1 MRATTN
7 FIRAWRDARRFF
19 QLPERRRL
27 IVFYSEGRLY
37 GKYLQAVIWS
47 LLQVEGATV
56 SYLSSDPSDP
66 MLELHDPR
74 IDSFYIGMG
83 SVRTYVFQTL
93 RAGVLVMTMPDLQT
107 FHIKRSS
114 VYPVHYVYIHHSMVS
129 THMIYRTG
137 AFDHFDSILC
147 GGPHH
152 CDETRAWERLNKLPE
167 KKLFKHGYA
176 PVDTLMALAERS
188 GRPPRGDRPLNVLLA
203 PSWGPN
209 GILERGAE
217 PLVSTLL
224 RAGYRVIV
232 RPHPR
237 TLKISGAI
245 ITALSRSFSTD
256 TRFALDIDTESLQP
270 LLDADIM
277 ISDWSGVAME
287 FSFGLER
294 PVLFMNVPRKVNNPR
309 WSEIG
314 MPPMEDI
321 FRNEAGA
328 VLNVQCTSDASAAI
342 ERLLNC
348 SGMYA
353 EHARALRAKYL
364 FNPGNSGRSGAK
376 HIAALAAEAHQL
388 SRQQ

>member
-1 MRATTN
+1 
-7 FIRAWRDARRFF
+7 
-19 QLPERRRL
+19 
-27 IVFYSEGRLY
+27 
-37 GKYLQAVIWS
+37 
-47 LLQVEGATV
+47 
-56 SYLSSDPSDP
+56 
-66 MLELHDPR
+66 
-74 IDSFYIGMG
+74 
-83 SVRTYVFQTL
+83 
-93 RAGVLVMTMPDLQT
+93 
-107 FHIKRSS
+107 
-114 VYPVHYVYIHHSMVS
+114 
-129 THMIYRTG
+129 MIYRTG

-147 GGPHH
+147 AGPHH
-152 CDETRAWERLNKLPE
+152 CDETRAWEKLNNLPR
-167 KKLFKHGYA
+167 KKLFEHGYA
-176 PVDTLMALAERS
+176 PIDILMALAEPS
-188 GRPPRGDRPLNVLLA
+188 VRPPRGDRPLNVLLA

-224 RAGYRVIV
+224 RVGYRVIV

-237 TLKISGAI
+237 TSEISRAT
-245 ITALSRSFSTD
+245 ITALSSSFSSD
-256 TRFALDIDTESLQP
+256 SRFVLDVNTESLQP

-294 PVLFMNVPRKVNNPR
+294 PVLFINGPRKVNNPR

-314 MPPMEDI
+314 IPPLEDI
-321 FRNEAGA
+321 FRTEAGA
-328 VLNVQCTSDASAAI
+328 VLNVECTSEAPAAI
-342 ERLLNC
+342 ERLLNY
-348 SGMYA
+348 SGIYA